1 MIFSKEIIIGLLM
14 FYFFTEDYRVKHILI
29 YIFFELYKFTKSCYS
44 ITKNKYLNNLDYY
57 ELNKNDNDFKND
69 IETKKT
75 LPKYEYKYLDD
86 ILKLDNDF
94 HFNTEEIL
102 TKTNKYNDYLD
113 LLKNEKNEEVENL
126 FYKLNELGEKIL
138 KYEKMGEDYCIYDN
152 EDEDYNLGETNEER
166 IKILIEEKQEIL
178 LNYNKIKNYID
189 TPEFIE
195 EIISISDNLS
205 LKYIIDQKL
214 EKLKNCYIMEKTPLG
229 NVIMSYNNNN
239 GSFSYHSDNAI
250 PYRYLETVARKF
262 VKTFNCRPIFIIM
275 DEELKK
281 SEEKLEI
288 ERKKNQIKEEETKK
302 MEKTKSQ
309 MVTEKKKSVFAK
321 FKSYN
326 KDTNATKSMAA
337 PPKNSIPNL
346 QTINNNQDEKI
357 ILKENANRYTF
368 EGKISNFNFLKKI
381 DRKVVD
387 KKYALTFADFKKMQN
402 NK

>member
-1 MIFSKEIIIGLLM
+1 
-14 FYFFTEDYRVKHILI
+14 
-29 YIFFELYKFTKSCYS
+29 
-44 ITKNKYLNNLDYY
+44 
-57 ELNKNDNDFKND
+57 
-69 IETKKT
+69 
-75 LPKYEYKYLDD
+75 
-86 ILKLDNDF
+86 
-94 HFNTEEIL
+94 
-102 TKTNKYNDYLD
+102 
-113 LLKNEKNEEVENL
+113 
-126 FYKLNELGEKIL
+126 
-138 KYEKMGEDYCIYDN
+138 MGEDYCIYDN

-178 LNYNKIKNYID
+178 LNYNKLKNYID
-189 TPEFIE
+189 TPEFTE

-229 NVIMSYNNNN
+229 NVIMTYNNNN

-262 VKTFNCRPIFIIM
+262 VKTFNCRAIFIIM

-288 ERKKNQIKEEETKK
+288 ERKEKQIKEEETKK
-302 MEKTKSQ
+302 MEETKSQ
-309 MVTEKKKSVFAK
+309 MVTEKKKNVFAK

-346 QTINNNQDEKI
+346 QTINNQDEKI